1 MDRRSPAP
9 SCGDLRQADETKAH
23 RAGFVIGADTAHI
36 GQLGTVV
43 DAALAWVNQ
52 EMDDQAEVIRAD
64 LLARDY
70 ADLIALPPPMGNTPH
85 TGSIRRR
92 R

>member
-1 MDRRSPAP
+1 
-9 SCGDLRQADETKAH
+9 
-23 RAGFVIGADTAHI
+23 
-36 GQLGTVV
+36 
-43 DAALAWVNQ
+43 
-52 EMDDQAEVIRAD
+52 MDDQAEVIRAD

-92 R
+92 RR